1 MSNQSNPSQPA
12 QKEEKITLTETF
24 ADVKEMYNYKNASFY
39 GGKFYY
45 SCNNVVYVVDPY
57 KRDRGTVW
65 KSFPSEVEFFG
76 FSKDGKKYF
85 VSMRDYSQKI
95 VDIKTGSIVNLPEH
109 KNCIECMIEYG
120 DDEIIC
126 VSEDRIIRYKQ
137 STGEVVLC
145 YSKMEGDSGTLYPSA
160 ILDKV
165 NDTLVVTAWRHVW
178 IFCNKTG
185 KGVSTGVRAHQ
196 TSVAF
201 VDASTILVAGDKR
214 LCFYD
219 HKEKKIKAEYPI
231 EDYEVYHAEVSPG
244 GRYVLF
250 SGGGMTYFYVF
261 DLQTQKIVT
270 KALTNS
276 DGIDRFALS
285 DDWDRVCLTGHN
297 CGYHGRVSVLK
308 ITPALK
314 KY

>member
-1 MSNQSNPSQPA
+1 MSNQSDLSQPV
-12 QKEEKITLTETF
+12 QKEGKVTLTETF
-24 ADVKEMYNYKNASFY
+24 ADLKQYYNYKNASFFR
-39 GGKFYY
+39 GKFYY
-45 SCNNVVYVVDPY
+45 SCNNIVYFVDPSQ
-57 KRDRGTVW
+57 RGREVVW
-65 KSFPSEVEFFG
+65 KSFSSEVEFFG

-95 VDIKTGSIVNLPEH
+95 VDIETGSVVNLPEH
-109 KNCIECMIEYG
+109 KNWIECMIEYG

-126 VSEDRIIRYKQ
+126 VSKDRITRYKQ

-145 YSKMEGDSGTLYPSA
+145 YSKMEGDSGRSYPSA

-165 NDTLVVTAWRHVW
+165 NDTLVVTASRHVW

-219 HKEKKIKAEYPI
+219 HKEKKIKAECPI
-231 EDYEVYHAEVSPG
+231 EDYEVYHAEVTPG

-250 SGGGMTYFYVF
+250 SGGRMTYFCVF
-261 DLQTQKIVT
+261 DFQTQKIVA
-270 KALTNS
+270 KELTNA
-276 DGIDRFALS
+276 DGIDQFALS

-297 CGYHGRVSVLK
+297 GGYHGRVSVLN

-314 KY
+314 NH

>member
-1 MSNQSNPSQPA
+1 
-12 QKEEKITLTETF
+12 
-24 ADVKEMYNYKNASFY
+24 
-39 GGKFYY
+39 
-45 SCNNVVYVVDPY
+45 
-57 KRDRGTVW
+57 
-65 KSFPSEVEFFG
+65 
-76 FSKDGKKYF
+76 
-85 VSMRDYSQKI
+85 
-95 VDIKTGSIVNLPEH
+95 
-109 KNCIECMIEYG
+109 
-120 DDEIIC
+120 
-126 VSEDRIIRYKQ
+126 
-137 STGEVVLC
+137 
-145 YSKMEGDSGTLYPSA
+145 
-160 ILDKV
+160 
-165 NDTLVVTAWRHVW
+165 
-178 IFCNKTG
+178 
-185 KGVSTGVRAHQ
+185 VSTGVRAHQ

-219 HKEKKIKAEYPI
+219 HKEKKIKAAYPI